1 MSRPDTIKRPA
12 RSRRSTVAGL
22 FAGIGGIELGLSS
35 SGHHCELLCEIEPG
49 ARHVLST
56 HFPDVEIQK
65 DVRALSSLPKV
76 DIVAAGFPCQDLS
89 QAGGTAGIRGKKS
102 GVVAEVFRLLANR
115 KASPRWLLIEN
126 VSFMLQLNRGIAMR
140 FLVDSLESLGFAW
153 AYRVVD
159 TRSFGLPQRRQ
170 RVILV
175 ASRTED
181 PREVLLTD
189 DAGQPEQG
197 RLPNTWCGFY
207 WTEGIRGL
215 GWAVDA
221 IPTLKGGSTIGIPSS
236 PAIWNPQ
243 SGEFFTLDIRDAERI
258 QGFKANWTAPSLTV
272 PGIRSGHRWKLA
284 GNAVSVPVARW
295 LGHRLAEPGRLTQST
310 HRALARGSAWP
321 KAAWGH
327 AGKVFVADVSM
338 WPLQITPPHLSD
350 FARYPG
356 KPLSLRAASGFLK
369 RARSSSLRFEDG
381 FLEALELHIKRA
393 STTAAA

>member
-1 MSRPDTIKRPA
+1 MTGPGPTLKSR
-12 RSRRSTVAGL
+12 SSGHSTVAGL
-22 FAGIGGIELGLSS
+22 FAGIGGIELGFQSA
-35 SGHHCELLCEIEPG
+35 GHHCELLCEIDPAAQG
-49 ARHVLST
+49 VLNT
-56 HFPDVEIQK
+56 HFPDVKVHPDI
-65 DVRALSSLPKV
+65 RRLSNLPKV
-76 DIVAAGFPCQDLS
+76 DIVSAGFPCQDLS

-115 KASPRWLLIEN
+115 KTSPQWLVIEN
-126 VSFMLQLNRGIAMR
+126 VPFMLQLDRGTAMR

-159 TRSFGLPQRRQ
+159 TRAFGLPQRRQ

-181 PREVLLTD
+181 PRNVLFTE
-189 DAGQPEQG
+189 DAGEPEQP
-197 RLPNTWCGFY
+197 RFADTWCGFY

-215 GWAVDA
+215 GWAIDA

-243 SGEFFTLDIRDAERI
+243 SGEIFTLDIRDAERI
-258 QGFKANWTAPSLTV
+258 QGFKPDWTAPSLAV
-272 PGIRSGHRWKLA
+272 PGVRSGHRWKLA

-295 LGHRLAEPGRLTQST
+295 VGSQLADPGHFAAPPSRRLP
-310 HRALARGSAWP
+310 RGAAWP

-327 AGKVFVADVSM
+327 QGEVFAANVSM
-338 WPLQITPPHLSD
+338 WPSQLERSHLSD
-350 FARYPG
+350 FVRFPI
-356 KPLSLRAASGFLK
+356 KLLSARAASGFLK
-369 RARSSSLRFEDG
+369 RARSGSLRFEDG
-381 FLEALELHIKRA
+381 FLDAVDRHIKRV